1 MALPQIHVL
10 LAVWHVIQLHVLYA
24 NLDIIFKMEHAS
36 LIMEMEQLLQTV
48 KVHLIQLIVNYAIL
62 VMLLVLPINAS
73 LHQHLTVKLLIVRFV
88 QHLLILAKLVK
99 LDIIRMEP
107 LVLLYNA
114 QLITV

>member
-10 LAVWHVIQLHVLYA
+10 LAAWHVTQLHVLYV

-36 LIMEMEQLLQTV
+36 SIMEMEQLLQIV

-62 VMLLVLPINAS
+62 AMLLALPINVS
-73 LHQHLTVKLLIVRFV
+73 QHQHLTVKLLIVQFV
-88 QHLLILAKLVK
+88 QHLLILVKLVK
-99 LDIIRMEP
+99 SDFIRMEP
-107 LVLLYNA
+107 LVLLFNA